1 MEFDSVSDHWHVLL
15 SLHQCNLNLLNIN
28 RIFTGKK
35 SISLWHMLKK
45 LAKKYMMFEILCTLG
60 LEKKSWN
67 KYRNRHA
74 VHFTA
79 GHKKNGDICVCWFY
93 KSMYLPPMMIVHI
106 IH

>member
-1 MEFDSVSDHWHVLL
+1 MTHAQE
-15 SLHQCNLNLLNIN
+15 
-28 RIFTGKK
+28 
-35 SISLWHMLKK
+35 ISQ
-45 LAKKYMMFEILCTLG
+45 KYMMFEILCTLG

-93 KSMYLPPMMIVHI
+93 KSM
-106 IH
+106 